1 MEDKEQNQV
10 QKSGQG
16 NPIGNEVKETANQ
29 GSEALKAGANAAS
42 GNWIGAAK
50 NGLNL
55 LKSKS
60 FRRKAIIT
68 ALMNVGVPIIII
80 VFVCVTIFSIGV
92 TIKDTLIQLGSK
104 VSTGLSEMWQWIT
117 NDYWIDLSEGQEYFI
132 NAETGKTLGTEE
144 ELKEAGKWIDNNTAM
159 DEEGNTISIEKR
171 KYTIVENYIKDLG
184 NQGISISDLRLL
196 GDSSDGKNFDEL
208 MADTENKELVEKYI
222 SEFIRADIITQQFH
236 KTRGTNVIAT
246 DGHGHENINKVDGGI
261 YLYRT
266 TRQESIDESKFESG
280 NYAENNVKVDN
291 GSYRQMEYVDIEEFQ
306 QMIENNNPD
315 VRYKFSIDKE
325 TDELLVAKITETRVV
340 ESDNSELSGI
350 IGQWFSGLREWLAD
364 KNMAGQVTYEMETT
378 RLPYK
383 DYVSKYAMPFEFL
396 ITLCEI
402 TQNPEF
408 VYHVALLARNTQIVL
423 AIQDDT
429 TIVRTTIEKEEDKQD
444 YKNSSPSTAGAE
456 ISNQRT
462 EKTRTVKTVT
472 TQEPQ
477 LLVEYAD
484 TWSFYEEFEYTKNIS
499 GTLEE
504 DEEPIV
510 GPGNVRDT
518 LSGYNEG
525 GEVQV
530 GEYLNGDPIMEE
542 QPEYWYDTFTTQT
555 RTKTQVIHTTT
566 TYNPATIKNS
576 VEKSKQFLGLLRN
589 STGECPYDCYEKNT
603 WDNAKYCA
611 EEAVFD
617 EEGINV
623 SYKIPN
629 MDRYEMPL
637 NKLESGLEM
646 LYALL
651 QSNTSGY
658 SEEDKLVNNIDDAY
672 NVQQDYL
679 TEEDYESAYVVEMQ
693 GIVEHIRY
701 LMTFPPNEIY
711 TVKDLLL
718 EGIGEVI
725 DDIEDEITDIIIGVE
740 DIIVKTDEAN
750 AATPVTEEQLLH
762 VINAKYY
769 GEQRENAL
777 SLVDVLIE
785 GQEQY
790 HVNALFVL
798 AFVQQETSMGTADTD
813 YVNEDNNWASWNLGT
828 KYSSPQEN
836 VRTAIRGIA
845 TGSYYFTQGK
855 YTIKEIGLTYCPNTD
870 KYPTQGDGW
879 VKNVTST
886 VKKMYSLLGANIEDN
901 TSGNPSGDIE
911 EGFGVSESGDG
922 YSKVYVTANGR
933 RFKEYKQFLGS
944 YAYSPFAGGTMKSS
958 GCSATSVAVVL
969 SGYGID
975 ATPEDIRKLGNS
987 GGIPVAGTLQ
997 DYGLTAVDTG
1007 RPVTVEELL
1016 NHLNTGNV
1024 AIINAGHGYWSNSSG
1039 HYFVALEAKGNQ
1051 VYVSNVGDNQD
1062 TGWYPVDKVLED
1074 NKKVIYVSE

>member
-10 QKSGQG
+10 QKSEQG

-104 VSTGLSEMWQWIT
+104 ASTGLSEMWRWIT

-132 NAETGKTLGTEE
+132 NAETGETLGTEE
-144 ELKEAGKWIDNNTAM
+144 ELKDAGRWIDNNTAI

-196 GDSSDGKNFDEL
+196 GDSSDGKNFEEL

-246 DGHGHENINKVDGGI
+246 DGNGHENINKVDGGI

-266 TRQESIDESKFESG
+266 TKQESIDESKFENG
-280 NYAENNVKVDN
+280 NYAENNVKVDSS
-291 GSYRQMEYVDIEEFQ
+291 SYRQMEYVDIEEFQ

-364 KNMAGQVTYEMETT
+364 KNMAGQATYEMETI

-429 TIVRTTIEKEEDKQD
+429 TIVRTTIEREEDKQD
-444 YKNSSPSTAGAE
+444 YRNSSSSTAGAE

-484 TWSFYEEFEYTKNIS
+484 TWSFYEEFEYDKNIL
-499 GTLEE
+499 GILEE

-518 LSGYNEG
+518 LSNYHPEEEIITDYSDIT
-525 GEVQV
+525 GE
-530 GEYLNGDPIMEE
+530 PIYVTR
-542 QPEYWYDTFTTQT
+542 PEYWTDTFTTQT
-555 RTKTQVIHTTT
+555 RTKKQVIHTTT
-566 TYNPATIKNS
+566 EYNPPKIKNS

-623 SYKIPN
+623 SYRIPN

-672 NVQQDYL
+672 NVQQGYL
-679 TEEDYESAYVVEMQ
+679 AEEDYESAYVVEMQ
-693 GIVEHIRY
+693 GLVEHMRY
-701 LMTFPPNEIY
+701 LMTFPPNEKY
-711 TVKDLLL
+711 TVKNLLL
-718 EGIGEVI
+718 E
-725 DDIEDEITDIIIGVE
+725 DIEDLIDGE
-740 DIIVKTDEAN
+740 DNENDEPDVVNGYIVKTDAPG
-750 AATPVTEEQLLH
+750 AATVVSKEQLRAGLEAWLAPH
-762 VINAKYY
+762 TKMKN
-769 GEQRENAL
+769 NAL
-777 SLVDVLIE
+777 SVLDKVYE
-785 GQEQY
+785 CQEKYQ
-790 HVNALFVL
+790 VNALFIYAIMRNETGIGTGVSGNDWVGYTSNDDFASVEDGIERLANNIKESYFTESRIAVYPIGERYCTNPPPPQWADNINEYMTQLYEKMNITIPPTTATGNYIEYKQGDYKSRDVL
-798 AFVQQETSMGTADTD
+798 
-813 YVNEDNNWASWNLGT
+813 YN
-828 KYSSPQEN
+828 
-836 VRTAIRGIA
+836 A
-845 TGSYYFTQGK
+845 TGSWGTIAEKGCLPTSIAIIASGYGK
-855 YTIKEIGLTYCPNTD
+855 TSSTGEIYTPETIITDGILPEWSNYTNAKRALGKLGLNLD
-870 KYPTQGDGW
+870 AQ
-879 VKNVTST
+879 TST
-886 VKKMYSLLGANIEDN
+886 SASNAEETILSHLE
-901 TSGNPSGDIE
+901 SGNPILVHCSTGYYTGGGHYMTLI
-911 EGFGVSESGDG
+911 GVRGRDVYLSNPGSRLKTG
-922 YSKVYVTANGR
+922 YVNISTLISRNVDW
-933 RFKEYKQFLGS
+933 F
-944 YAYSPFAGGTMKSS
+944 
-958 GCSATSVAVVL
+958 AVVN
-969 SGYGID
+969 
-975 ATPEDIRKLGNS
+975 P
-987 GGIPVAGTLQ
+987 
-997 DYGLTAVDTG
+997 
-1007 RPVTVEELL
+1007 
-1016 NHLNTGNV
+1016 
-1024 AIINAGHGYWSNSSG
+1024 
-1039 HYFVALEAKGNQ
+1039 
-1051 VYVSNVGDNQD
+1051 
-1062 TGWYPVDKVLED
+1062 
-1074 NKKVIYVSE
+1074 

>member
-80 VFVCVTIFSIGV
+80 VFICVTIFSIGV

-104 VSTGLSEMWQWIT
+104 VSTGLSKMWEWIT
-117 NDYWIDLSEGQEYFI
+117 DGNWIDLSEGQEYFI
-132 NAETGKTLGTEE
+132 NTETGETLGTEE
-144 ELKEAGKWIDNNTAM
+144 ELKEAGRWIDNNTAI
-159 DEEGNTISIEKR
+159 DEDGNTVSIEKR

-184 NQGISISDLRLL
+184 NRGISISDLRLL
-196 GDSSDGKNFDEL
+196 GDGSDGKNFDEL

-222 SEFIRADIITQQFH
+222 SEFVRADIITQQFH
-236 KTRGTNVIAT
+236 KTNGTEVIQT

-280 NYAENNVKVDN
+280 NYAKNNVKVDSS
-291 GSYRQMEYVDIEEFQ
+291 SYKQMEYVDIEEFQ

-340 ESDNSELSGI
+340 ESDTNELSGI
-350 IGQWFSGLREWLAD
+350 IGQWFSGLREWLA
-364 KNMAGQVTYEMETT
+364 KNGTGGQVTYKMETI

-444 YKNSSPSTAGAE
+444 YKNSSPSIIGAE

-462 EKTRTVKTVT
+462 EKTRTVRIVT

-499 GTLEE
+499 GTLE
-504 DEEPIV
+504 DKDLVI
-510 GPGNVRDT
+510 GTGNVRDT
-518 LSGYNEG
+518 LSNYHPG

-542 QPEYWYDTFTTQT
+542 QPEYWTDTFTTQT

-566 TYNPATIKNS
+566 EYNPATIKNS

-623 SYKIPN
+623 SYRIPN

-658 SEEDKLVNNIDDAY
+658 TEEDKLVNNIDDAY

-679 TEEDYESAYVVEMQ
+679 AEEDYESAYVVEMQ
-693 GIVEHIRY
+693 GLVEHMRY
-701 LMTFPPNEIY
+701 LMTFPEEDGYII
-711 TVKDLLL
+711 KDIPL
-718 EGIGEVI
+718 ESNP
-725 DDIEDEITDIIIGVE
+725 ED
-740 DIIVKTDEAN
+740 
-750 AATPVTEEQLLH
+750 TE
-762 VINAKYY
+762 N
-769 GEQRENAL
+769 N
-777 SLVDVLIE
+777 
-785 GQEQY
+785 
-790 HVNALFVL
+790 
-798 AFVQQETSMGTADTD
+798 
-813 YVNEDNNWASWNLGT
+813 DN
-828 KYSSPQEN
+828 
-836 VRTAIRGIA
+836 
-845 TGSYYFTQGK
+845 
-855 YTIKEIGLTYCPNTD
+855 
-870 KYPTQGDGW
+870 
-879 VKNVTST
+879 
-886 VKKMYSLLGANIEDN
+886 NIEDN
-901 TSGNPSGDIE
+901 DDTEDDDDDEINIPKYTWDGTTNELIE
-911 EGFGVSESGDG
+911 MLGEYARQDMQESGILASVTVAQAILESNWGKSLLSAQYNNYFGIKKGSSWDG
-922 YSKVYVTANGR
+922 ATVTLPTSEVVDGVTIKVKAQFRVYDSPLDSLKDHSRILSASRYSGVIGETNYRKAITIIKEGGYATDPGYVDKVC
-933 RFKEYKQFLGS
+933 KIIEQ
-944 YAYSPFAGGTMKSS
+944 
-958 GCSATSVAVVL
+958 
-969 SGYGID
+969 
-975 ATPEDIRKLGNS
+975 
-987 GGIPVAGTLQ
+987 
-997 DYGLTAVDTG
+997 YGLTRFD
-1007 RPVTVEELL
+1007 E
-1016 NHLNTGNV
+1016 
-1024 AIINAGHGYWSNSSG
+1024 
-1039 HYFVALEAKGNQ
+1039 
-1051 VYVSNVGDNQD
+1051 
-1062 TGWYPVDKVLED
+1062 
-1074 NKKVIYVSE
+1074 